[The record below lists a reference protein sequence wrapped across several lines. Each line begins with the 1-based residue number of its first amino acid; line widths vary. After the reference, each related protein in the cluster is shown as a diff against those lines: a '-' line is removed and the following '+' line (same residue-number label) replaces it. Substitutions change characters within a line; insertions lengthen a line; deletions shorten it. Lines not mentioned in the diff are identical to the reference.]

1 MSVKYEDLQYS
12 ESEKKSQGF
21 TEGKGKGKQPLLKSL
36 LNMFRRLSAVK
47 CVMSAP
53 LPCVLVGSPTLK
65 GVRAQP
71 LWDPI

>member
-1 MSVKYEDLQYS
+1 MSVKYEDLQYL
-12 ESEKKSQGF
+12 ESEKKGQGF
-21 TEGKGKGKQPLLKSL
+21 TEGKGKGKQPLLKPL
-36 LNMFRRLSAVK
+36 LNIFRRLSAVK

-71 LWDPI
+71 LGDPI